1 MTTLREVYN
10 EILFLLPDQPTNK
23 TLLSIL
29 LIHSINVK
37 EGLKNNGINEN
48 DEIHD
53 WVGIAEG
60 WDQSEDGVYSLRYI
74 NQHKELCQ
82 FKFLTLPNLE
92 DTLSINAVVLGR
104 NDQIYSYQLPVS
116 QLNFD
121 NQDQIFKSNTI
132 SAYKKSILSKIL
144 IKKQEPEKIEKQQ
157 SNILLEEPPQQQQQ
171 PQGLLW
177 NIPRNQPFSVGN
189 QDLNPFNR
197 NPFDNRGNM
206 GGNLM
211 GPQYFQN
218 FNQRQQQQQQF
229 NPYAPP
235 GARFDPFG
243 PEPDI
248 NPFGEPNHKKPWPDP
263 FGRGGQ
269 FPF

>member
-1 MTTLREVYN
+1 MTTLREIYN

-23 TLLSIL
+23 TLLTIL

-48 DEIHD
+48 DESHE

-60 WDQSEDGVYSLRYI
+60 WDQPEDGVYSLRYI
-74 NQHKELCQ
+74 NQYKEQCQ
-82 FKFLTLPNLE
+82 FKFLTLPQQD
-92 DTLSINAVVLGR
+92 DTLSINAVILGR
-104 NDQIYSYQLPVS
+104 NDQIYSYKLPIS
-116 QLNFD
+116 SLNFD
-121 NQDQIFKSNTI
+121 NQDLLFKSNTI
-132 SAYKKSILSKIL
+132 SVYKQQILQKIVM
-144 IKKQEPEKIEKQQ
+144 KKQEPQQIEKQT
-157 SNILLEEPPQQQQQ
+157 NILLEQPPQQQQ

-189 QDLNPFNR
+189 QDINPFPR
-197 NPFDNRGNM
+197 NPFDNRGQIS
-206 GGNLM
+206 GNLM
-211 GPQYFQN
+211 GPQHFQN
-218 FNQRQQQQQQF
+218 FNQRQQQQQLF
-229 NPYAPP
+229 NPQIPP

-248 NPFGEPNHKKPWPDP
+248 NPFGEPSNKKPWIDP